1 MCDAV
6 TASVVMGV
14 MSAGL
19 QIMQQ
24 QAATRAENARID
36 FQNMQAEQE
45 YEYAVLQTDVNRTGE
60 EQQRQLQE
68 DLIAQNEYLA
78 NEAYESDIAQLNLQL
93 MQEDKAAGQ
102 AKRGAAL
109 EAMEAKGEILAAGR
123 FGNSIQNLIADA
135 RREQAVFDYATS
147 QNLAF
152 VGKQI
157 QEQKRGAGVERASRI
172 ASQQPY
178 LERTYLDPLKPMKR
192 GHVKGPG
199 MLGVLSAGVSGAS
212 VGLNT
217 YSAGA
222 AGGENSLWSRWGWNK
237 A

>member
-1 MCDAV
+1 
-6 TASVVMGV
+6 

-19 QIMQQ
+19 SIMQQ
-24 QAATRAENARID
+24 QAATRAQNAQID
-36 FQNMQAEQE
+36 FENMQAEQQ
-45 YEYAVLQTDVNRTGE
+45 YDYAVLQTDANRTGE
-60 EQQRQLQE
+60 AQQRQMQE
-68 DLIAQNEYLA
+68 DLMAQNEYLA

-93 MQEDKAAGQ
+93 MQEQEAAGQ

-152 VGKQI
+152 TGKQI
-157 QEQKRGAGVERASRI
+157 QEQKRGSGIERASRI

-192 GHVKGPG
+192 GHVRGPG
-199 MLGVLSAGVSGAS
+199 FVGILSAGLGGATT
-212 VGLNT
+212 GLNT
-217 YSAGA
+217 ASSIKGAGFKWE
-222 AGGENSLWSRWGWNK
+222 GGKYVRG

>member
-1 MCDAV
+1 MCDPV
-6 TASVVMGV
+6 SITLGILSG
-14 MSAGL
+14 GL

-24 QAATRAENARID
+24 QAATRAQNAQIE
-36 FQNMQAEQE
+36 FENMQAEQQ
-45 YEYAVLQTDVNRTGE
+45 YEYAVLQTDANRTGE
-60 EQQRQLQE
+60 QQQRQMQE
-68 DLIAQNEYLA
+68 DLMAQNEYLA

-93 MQEDKAAGQ
+93 MQEQEAAGQ

-109 EAMEAKGEILAAGR
+109 EALEARGEILAAGR

-152 VGKQI
+152 TGKQI
-157 QEQKRGAGVERASRI
+157 QEQKRGSGIERASRI

-192 GHVKGPG
+192 GKVRGPG
-199 MLGVLSAGVSGAS
+199 FAGILSAGLGGATT
-212 VGLNT
+212 GLNT
-217 YSAGA
+217 ASAIDSAGFTYTR
-222 AGGENSLWSRWGWNK
+222 AGGYKRG
-237 A
+237 

>member
-1 MCDAV
+1 MCDPV
-6 TASVVMGV
+6 SASIAMGV
-14 MSAGL
+14 LSAGL
-19 QIMQQ
+19 GIMQQ
-24 QAATRAENARID
+24 QAAVRAQNAQIE
-36 FQNMQAEQE
+36 FQNLQAEQE
-45 YEYAVLQTDVNRTGE
+45 YEYSVLQTNANRTGE

-93 MQEDKAAGQ
+93 MQEQEAAGQ

-152 VGKQI
+152 VGKQV

-192 GHVKGPG
+192 PKVSGPG
-199 MLGVLSAGVSGAS
+199 FAGILSAGLGGATA
-212 VGLNT
+212 GFNT
-217 YSAGA
+217 YSA
-222 AGGENSLWSRWGWNK
+222 LK
-237 A
+237 T